1 MVGWYI
7 VKRKSGTSIYW
18 SVPSR
23 PTEEWNSGTV
33 LIRILFRPF
42 ALMQKDQKIK
52 AVRPRTKKGSCCL
65 NCANSRGVCCAFVV
79 KGVLRSNSAQFLTSA
94 SSFFL
99 TSDSSRPLV
108 LCRFVRWGNYRI
120 SIFEGTGGYGSETA
134 RVEIKRTC

>member
-1 MVGWYI
+1 MKVSDFHLL
-7 VKRKSGTSIYW
+7 KRSKLSYG
-18 SVPSR
+18 R
-23 PTEEWNSGTV
+23 MKQRGMGKTV